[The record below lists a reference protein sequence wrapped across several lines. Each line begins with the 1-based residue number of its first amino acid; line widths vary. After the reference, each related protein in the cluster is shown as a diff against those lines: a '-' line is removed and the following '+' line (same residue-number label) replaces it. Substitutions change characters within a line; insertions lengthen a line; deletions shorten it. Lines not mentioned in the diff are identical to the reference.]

1 MEFHKYPSI
10 ENSYR
15 EKFVDMVMGHPEF
28 PRMGWQVTEKVHGAN
43 FSFIVDRATK
53 EVRIGKRTS
62 LTDGGFYSCQEV
74 LDRYQDQ
81 VLRLALDNAFN
92 GAGVVQVYGE
102 LYGPGVQSGVIYS
115 DSKDF
120 VAFDVRW
127 SCGDK
132 FSFMG
137 TTPVYSLCE
146 MYGIP
151 HVPVLEEACT
161 FECAMGYSGEFNS
174 LVSAKLIPDNGAEG
188 VVIKPVQPMFLHG
201 GSRVI
206 LKTKSDKFKE
216 RSSAKKVRVSDP
228 FTDEMTAAL
237 DSLLE
242 YLNENRLKNVLS
254 KLGEVTQKDFGRV
267 LGALC
272 QDVIEDWAKDNGWGA
287 MDKKHRKAVTKELN
301 KQGALL
307 VRRNFLNIIDGV
319 F

>member
-1 MEFHKYPSI
+1 MEFYKYPSI

-28 PRMGWQVTEKVHGAN
+28 PRAGWQVTEKIHGAN
-43 FSFIVDRATK
+43 FSFVVDKQTG
-53 EVRIGKRTS
+53 EVRVGKRSS
-62 LTDGGFYSCQEV
+62 LTDGGFYGCQEV
-74 LDRYQDQ
+74 LDRYRDRI
-81 VLRLALDNAFN
+81 LNLSTDELLDGCDAI
-92 GAGVVQVYGE
+92 QIYGE
-102 LYGPGVQSGVIYS
+102 LYGDGIQKGVTYS
-115 DSKDF
+115 EIKDF
-120 VAFDVRW
+120 AAFDIRCIQGTD
-127 SCGDK
+127 SR
-132 FSFMG
+132 FMG
-137 TTPVYSLCE
+137 TVFVESLCE
-146 MYGIP
+146 FYGVP
-151 HVPVLEEACT
+151 HVPVIDTGCT
-161 FECAMGYSGEFNS
+161 FEAAMAYSGEFDS
-174 LVSAKLIPDNGAEG
+174 LIGYERIRGNAAEG
-188 VVIKPVQPMFLHG
+188 VVIKPMSPMFLHG

-254 KLGEVTQKDFGRV
+254 KLGEVTQKDFGV
-267 LGALC
+267 ILGGLC
-272 QDVIEDWAKDNGWGA
+272 QDVIEDWSKDNDWGV